1 MFTIVQRTMPLTGAH
16 EPTLVNMIAIV
27 GAAGAI
33 GHSVGAELNLR
44 STPYRVVGRDRA
56 KLEAAFAGKAEIA
69 PADIADAAQAESALA
84 GVDTVVYAVGVPYQQ
99 FELHPILMRKTID
112 AVRRAGVKR
121 VAVVSSVYGYG
132 VPQSEPVS
140 ETHPREPQTRK
151 GRLRKEQEDIA
162 LAAHSP
168 DGLQTL
174 LLRLPDFFGPHAEL
188 SLADLIFRGALENK
202 TANWIG
208 SLDLP
213 HEFVFVPDV
222 GPVLADL
229 IAREDSFG
237 QAWNFGGP
245 GTITGREFATEVY
258 GLTGQSPRIRG
269 IAAWM
274 LTLGGLFNSLLREL
288 VELHYL
294 GTTPVILDDT
304 KLHKHLGAVRKT
316 PYREGIRQTM
326 NWYKSN
332 AGG

>member
-1 MFTIVQRTMPLTGAH
+1 
-16 EPTLVNMIAIV
+16 MIAIV

-33 GHSVGAELNLR
+33 GHAVGAELNR
-44 STPYRVVGRDRA
+44 RGTPYRVIGRDRS
-56 KLEAAFAGKAEIA
+56 KLEAAFAGKAEIT
-69 PADIADAAQAESALA
+69 PADIADATQAERALA
-84 GVDTVVYAVGVPYQQ
+84 GIDTVIYAVGVPYQQ
-99 FELHPILMRKTID
+99 FELHPVLMRKTME
-112 AVRRAGVKR
+112 AARSAGVRR

-132 VPQSEPVS
+132 IPQSERVS
-140 ETHPREPQTRK
+140 ETHPREPQSRK

-168 DGLQTL
+168 GGLQTL
-174 LLRLPDFFGPHAEL
+174 ILHLPDFYGPHAEL
-188 SLADLIFRGALENK
+188 SLADLIFRGAIEDK

-222 GPVLADL
+222 GPVLSDL
-229 IAREDSFG
+229 IARPDSFG

-258 GLTGQSPRIRG
+258 GLTGQPPRIREVG
-269 IAAWM
+269 VWM
-274 LTLGGLFNSLLREL
+274 LKLGGLFNPLLREL

-304 KLHKHLGAVRKT
+304 KLHDHLGIVRKT
-316 PYREGIRQTM
+316 PYREAIRLTM
-326 NWYKSN
+326 NWYKSD
-332 AGG
+332 ARG